1 MATFSISA
9 TARKAQSS
17 GNGSAGPFSFAFQ
30 VNAEAE
36 VDVFVDTTLKTLST
50 HYTVSLS
57 GDGTGSVS
65 FTSNNFPTSSQTITI
80 MGDAPLSRTSVYTS
94 GGNITAAALESDFDT
109 NVMVQQQQQEVLS
122 RTVKAPVDDAASVD
136 LTLPNKDA
144 RKGTVL
150 GFNATSGNPEA
161 GPSITAVQ
169 SLSGVTA
176 SINLLGTAAVVEDMG
191 LLATSAVIED
201 MGLLSTSGNVSAMAK
216 LGVDAVIADMAILG
230 TDAIVADMAILG
242 TNDVVADMAILATSD
257 IVTDMNLLATA
268 AVIEDMGLLGT
279 AAVVEDMSLL
289 GNAAVIEDMG
299 LLATSAVITDMGILG
314 TADVVSD
321 MNTLASSDII
331 SDLNTLATSDIVTDM
346 NVLAT
351 SANVTAMGLLGTA
364 AVVEDVGILGTSA
377 NVTAMSNVSGA
388 IGNVNTVAS
397 NLSGIAAFASV
408 YSSGGS
414 DPSSNLDEGDLFY
427 NTTSDTLKVY
437 NGSSWVAGVT
447 VGSGFLPLSGGQL
460 SGNLTMAGT
469 QTVDGRDLSADGS
482 KLDTLA
488 TVGTTSITTLGTIGT
503 GVWQGTAIASA
514 YIAGDAITGAK
525 IADNAL
531 NSEHYTDGSIDT
543 AHIADGQIT
552 AAKMAANSVDSD
564 SFVNGSIDTEHL
576 ADAQVTVA
584 KMAANSVDSNQYV
597 DGSIDTAHIA
607 DANVT
612 QGKLADQAVNEAKM
626 QVSNAPVNGYMLTA
640 QSGNTG
646 GLTWAAA
653 PTSST
658 TYGAVGTYVFGR
670 RPYTNADQAAWVAGT
685 TYAGSGIFPA
695 GLSAE
700 VTDSSANGPP
710 GRPEYKPSGDIT
722 VGDENSSALSGTWR
736 AMGETQLASGKRK
749 QPTTLFVRT
758 A

>member
-9 TARKAQSS
+9 TARKAQAS

-30 VNAEAE
+30 VNGQSE
-36 VDVFVDTTLKTLST
+36 VDVFVDTTLKSLST
-50 HYTVSLS
+50 HYTVSLAAN
-57 GDGTGSVS
+57 GTGSVS
-65 FTSNNFPTSSQTITI
+65 FTTNNFPSSSQTITI

-136 LTLPNKDA
+136 MTLPGKDD
-144 RKGTVL
+144 RKGKVL
-150 GFNATSGNPEA
+150 GFNATSGDPES

-176 SINLLGTAAVVEDMG
+176 SINLLGTSAVVEDMG

-201 MGLLSTSGNVSAMAK
+201 MGLLGTSGNVAAMAK

-242 TNDVVADMAILATSD
+242 TDDVVADMAILGTSD
-257 IVTDMNLLATA
+257 VVTDMNLLATA

-289 GNAAVIEDMG
+289 GTAAVIEDMS
-299 LLATSAVITDMGILG
+299 LLAVSAVITDMSILG
-314 TADVVSD
+314 TADVVAD
-321 MNTLASSDII
+321 MNVLATSDII
-331 SDLNTLATSDIVTDM
+331 SDLNTLSTSDIVTDM

-397 NLSGIAAFASV
+397 NLSGIAAFSAV
-408 YSSGGS
+408 YSSGGT
-414 DPSSNLDEGDLFY
+414 DPSSNLNEGDLFY
-427 NTTSDTLKVY
+427 NTGSDTLKVY
-437 NGSSWVAGVT
+437 NGSAWVAGVT
-447 VGSGFLPLSGGQL
+447 AGSGFVPLAGGQL

-503 GVWQGTAIASA
+503 GVWQGTAIAST
-514 YIAGDAITGAK
+514 YIAGDAITGTK
-525 IADNAL
+525 IADNAID
-531 NSEHYTDGSIDT
+531 SEHYTDGSIDT
-543 AHIADGQIT
+543 EHIADNVVDE
-552 AAKMAANSVDSD
+552 AN
-564 SFVNGSIDTEHL
+564 L
-576 ADAQVTVA
+576 
-584 KMAANSVDSNQYV
+584 K
-597 DGSIDTAHIA
+597 
-607 DANVT
+607 
-612 QGKLADQAVNEAKM
+612 
-626 QVSNAPVNGYMLTA
+626 VSNSPTNGYFLSA
-640 QSGNTG
+640 QSGNAG
-646 GLTWAAA
+646 GLTWAEVIG
-653 PTSST
+653 
-658 TYGAVGTYVFGR
+658 GA
-670 RPYTNADQAAWVAGT
+670 TNGLFYENDQAVASSYTIVSAKNAMTTGPITINNNVTVTVENGGRWVV
-685 TYAGSGIFPA
+685 I
-695 GLSAE
+695 
-700 VTDSSANGPP
+700 
-710 GRPEYKPSGDIT
+710 
-722 VGDENSSALSGTWR
+722 
-736 AMGETQLASGKRK
+736 
-749 QPTTLFVRT
+749 
-758 A
+758 